1 MDLESKHTGDKTADA
16 ADAQDVRSFG
26 YQPELRRTITA
37 RALFAIA
44 FSTASVTVA
53 VVTVYGVVLGEGYV
67 SMFAWIPVAIGFFL
81 IATVYGYMTR
91 KIPLSG
97 LSYQWIA
104 RLSNP
109 VLAFIVGW
117 LSVTS
122 FVLGVVSINYAC
134 AQVVLPSLFNY
145 VPTETT
151 IALVTGLLIL
161 GEGAVIAVST
171 AWTTKINNVAVVIEI
186 IVTIG
191 LTLSLI
197 IVGAARGLL
206 HTSNI
211 GNRSPFEHMATGS
224 YFSLGGLAHV
234 SPFAVVIIIA
244 VTALA
249 GWENAANVVEE
260 AHSPRLNA
268 PRAMQIATALCGVLS
283 IIFFLGLNLT
293 ASPAAAASSSPVP
306 AVIKSVL
313 GNVIGNIFVVIVLFA
328 YLCVGLML
336 SLYVVRY
343 IWAMARDERFP
354 AAKTLA
360 KIHPRYNTPFAS
372 TVAVVVLSE
381 IILFAFSHSTSALF
395 NLVTATG
402 LLLVIVYLVT
412 VVLFLVKSRELVS
425 EDPRKARTQRIVAG
439 VAAAFLIFALAIC
452 RDAQFKVPWLYA
464 LAVFVVGIIGL
475 AIVLARYPGSMR
487 KEAEALREVQDHSV
501 A

>member
-1 MDLESKHTGDKTADA
+1 MSPESKPAVDTTADA
-16 ADAQDVRSFG
+16 TDAQEVRTFG

-37 RALFAIA
+37 RALIAIA

-53 VVTVYGVVLGEGYV
+53 VVTVYGVVLGEGFV

-109 VLAFIVGW
+109 VLAFVVGW

-145 VPTETT
+145 APTETT
-151 IALVTGLLIL
+151 VSLVTGILIL
-161 GEGAVIAVST
+161 AEGAVIAVST
-171 AWTTKINNVAVVIEI
+171 AWTTKINNVAVTIEI

-206 HTSNI
+206 HPSNVVSR
-211 GNRSPFEHMATGS
+211 GPFEHMSTGQ
-224 YFSLGGLAHV
+224 YFSFGGLAHV
-234 SPFAVVIIIA
+234 SPFAVVVIIA

-249 GWENAANVVEE
+249 GWENAANVSEE

-268 PRAMQIATALCGVLS
+268 PRAMKIATALCGILS
-283 IIFFLGLNLT
+283 IFFFLGLNLAAT
-293 ASPAAAASSSPVP
+293 PATESSSSPVP

-313 GNVIGNIFVVIVLFA
+313 GDVIGNIFVVIVLLA
-328 YLCVGLML
+328 YLAVGLML

-360 KIHPRYNTPFAS
+360 RIHPRFNTPFAS

-412 VVLFLVKSRELVS
+412 VLLFLAKSRELVS
-425 EDPRKARTQRIVAG
+425 DDAREARKQRIVAAI
-439 VAAAFLIFALAIC
+439 AALFLIFALLIC

-464 LAVFVVGIIGL
+464 GAVLVVGIAGL
-475 AIVLARYPGSMR
+475 AVVKIRYPGSMR
-487 KEAEALREVQDHSV
+487 KDPAAVREVQNNSV